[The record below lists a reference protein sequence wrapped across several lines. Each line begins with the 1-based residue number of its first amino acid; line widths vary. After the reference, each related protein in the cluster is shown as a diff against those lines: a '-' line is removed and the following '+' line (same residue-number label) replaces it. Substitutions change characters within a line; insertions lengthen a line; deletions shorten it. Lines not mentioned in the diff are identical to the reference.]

1 MQEMIKKILEMDEQA
16 RRATEDANAM
26 KVQAETSIEQ
36 QKINIREEYLARAHR
51 RLQKIEETEQ
61 KMAQEEE
68 AENAQKYDSAMKKL
82 NEACDQNFESWVQT
96 VVQKTIGR

>member
-16 RRATEDANAM
+16 RRATEDAAAI

-51 RLQKIEETEQ
+51 RLQKLEETER
-61 KMAQEEE
+61 KMAQDEEM
-68 AENAQKYDSAMKKL
+68 QSVRKYDAAMEKL
-82 NEACDQNFESWVQT
+82 NESCEQHFESWVQT
-96 VVQKTIGR
+96 VVEKTIGR

>member
-16 RRATEDANAM
+16 RRATEDAAAI

-51 RLQKIEETEQ
+51 RLQKLEETER
-61 KMAQEEE
+61 KMAQDEEM
-68 AENAQKYDSAMKKL
+68 QSVRKYDAAMEKL
-82 NEACDQNFESWVQT
+82 NESCEQHFELSL
-96 VVQKTIGR
+96 IHI